1 MLWRRW
7 SSNPPKLPCRE
18 KDTKPVEGNSAYLR
32 IFTLHVTWVCDTVV
46 EGFTD
51 PGGRRKGAVG
61 EGLLSV
67 QDVPE
72 HLPTLS
78 NDSTDHAALI

>member
-1 MLWRRW
+1 MVVAAEENALA
-7 SSNPPKLPCRE
+7 SMVLKPSKAALQK
-18 KDTKPVEGNSAYLR
+18 KDTKPVKGNSAYLR

-51 PGGRRKGAVG
+51 PGRRRKGAVG

-78 NDSTDHAALI
+78 DD